1 MINLTSADKVILLMS
16 IILLCVLF
24 YFTWS
29 NGESSRYVSLKVAG
43 ENRYII
49 DLFEEKVLSVDGLQG
64 VSKLEV
70 ADGKIRFIESPC
82 SSHFCIRSGW
92 LNQTIGLIACLPNG
106 ISVHFLNVNKT
117 YDAINF

>member
-1 MINLTSADKVILLMS
+1 MTNLTSADRVILLVSVFM
-16 IILLCVLF
+16 LVALY

-29 NGESSRYVSLKVAG
+29 NGESSRYASLYVAD
-43 ENRYII
+43 EKRYII
-49 DLFEEKVLSVDGLQG
+49 DLFEEKTLSIDGVQG

-70 ADGKIRFIESPC
+70 AEGRIRFIESPC

-106 ISVHFLNVNKT
+106 ISVHFSNKNKT

>member
-16 IILLCVLF
+16 VLILAALY

-29 NGESSRYVSLKVAG
+29 NGESNRYASLYVAD
-43 ENRYII
+43 EKRYII
-49 DLFEEKVLSVDGLQG
+49 DLFEEKILTIDGVQG

-70 ADGKIRFIESPC
+70 AEGRIRFIESPC

-106 ISVHFLNVNKT
+106 INVHFSNKNKT